1 MAETVAMDPVSPAVK
16 LSERYEILAER
27 GRGGTGIVYKARDCE
42 TREIVALRVLRTEHN
57 P

>member
-1 MAETVAMDPVSPAVK
+1 MDPVSPAVK